1 MSDAQPQQAD
11 VVVVG
16 GGNAAL
22 CAALAAAEAG
32 ARTMVVE
39 RAPEES
45 RGGNSAFTGG
55 AFRVAYAGTDD
66 ILKLVPDLSEN
77 ELASSDFGSYTAETF
92 SDDLLSMSAYR
103 ADAALVDTLV
113 GRSLDTLDW
122 MRAHGVR
129 FIPIYGRQA
138 FKVDGRFKFWGGLT
152 VEASGGGLGLVNS
165 LYMRAAKLGVD
176 VRYGHKVTELLTRDG
191 AVAGVAVQID
201 GKHREIRAPAVILAS
216 GGFHANTE
224 WRARYLGPG
233 WDLAKVRGS
242 RYNTGNVIAAALRI
256 GARSRGH
263 WSGCHSVFYDA
274 NAPEFGD
281 IHLLN
286 QQKNYFTLGI
296 VVNAHGER
304 FIDEGEDFRNYTYS
318 RMGAQ
323 ILRQPGGTG
332 WQIFDAQTSPLL
344 PDEYRIRHAT
354 RVVAASLPELIE
366 KLDGVDHAQLRKTID
381 EYNAAVDRS
390 APFNPAVKDGRR
402 TRGLAVDKSNW
413 AVALEQGPFVA
424 YQVTCGITCTYGGL
438 AVSPRA
444 EVLSEDGPP
453 IPGLYAS
460 GELVGGLYYNKYP
473 GGAGLTA
480 GAVFGRI
487 AGGAAAAH
495 SRNLH

>member
-1 MSDAQPQQAD
+1 MSEAPPLQAD

-32 ARTMVVE
+32 ARTVVVE

-66 ILKLVPDLSEN
+66 ILKLVPDLSDDER
-77 ELASSDFGSYTAETF
+77 ASSDFGSYTAENF

-122 MRAHGVR
+122 MRAQGVR

-138 FKVDGRFKFWGGLT
+138 FRIEGRFKFWGGLT
-152 VEASGGGLGLVNS
+152 VEASGGGMGLVNS
-165 LYMRAAKLGVD
+165 LYARAAKLGID

-191 AVAGVAVQID
+191 AVAGVAVEVD
-201 GKHREIRAPAVILAS
+201 GRRSEIRAPAVILAS

-256 GARSRGH
+256 GARSCGH

-296 VVNAHGER
+296 VVNADGER

-318 RMGAQ
+318 RMGAEM
-323 ILRQPGGTG
+323 LRQPGGTG
-332 WQIFDAQTSPLL
+332 WQIFDAQTAPLL

-354 RVVAASLPELIE
+354 RVVADSLPELIE
-366 KLDGVDHAQLRKTID
+366 KLDGVDRAQLRDTID
-381 EYNAAVDRS
+381 GYNAAVVRS
-390 APFNPAVKDGRR
+390 VPFNPAVKDGRR
-402 TRGLAVDKSNW
+402 TRGLAIDKSNW
-413 AVALEQGPFVA
+413 AVPLEQGPFAA

-438 AVSPRA
+438 AISPQA

-473 GGAGLTA
+473 GGTGLTA

-495 SRNLH
+495 LRNLH